1 MLLAAPGSPLAKTC
15 HSRRSVLPLQSG
27 AMNRTWQF
35 AAGAI
40 LFLAGVACAGRAAA
54 QQQPPGNEARLAE
67 SSPQLRPQAGKHGFE
82 LRGTTTAA
90 YEQVAAAYGLKARF
104 DPELTERQV
113 KLTIPEVDFPT
124 AARLLAMQTG
134 TFLRPVSADSFF
146 VVADTPA
153 KRKEY
158 ELTIEQTFLL
168 PAAASPEEMTEIQRV
183 MREITG
189 STHVLLDSR
198 NRSITLRDTPGVV
211 AMAGDLIRQIEQ
223 PRGELLL
230 EIELLEVDSA
240 EARKLGVTPPTS
252 AQLISLSPSDLSA
265 LQQATSLETLVGLL
279 QKIFGAQGALSGS
292 AGQIASLLSSGQIG
306 AGALLPPLIAF
317 GGGRSTILGTMPGA
331 AAEFSEALTL
341 VQSDKRI
348 LLRAQDGKPA
358 SFFVGERYPVTLLQ
372 YSASTGTGSGTP
384 VIGGSGLLPRSDFPV
399 GQVPVALVAAD
410 FNNDGRRDLA
420 VVNSGDNT
428 VTVLLNQGS
437 GNFTSATGSPIALAP
452 GETGPA
458 AIASADVNG
467 DGLLDLLV
475 ANQTTGNVTILL
487 GAGDGTFSAAP
498 SSPLAAGGGPAGIVT
513 GDFNGDGKTDFAV
526 SNSADNTISIFLGNG
541 AGGFTAAP
549 GSSIALGAGEQT
561 PGALVAADF
570 NGDGKLDLAAVNRA
584 TNNVTVLDGNGDG
597 TFTTALGSP
606 LSVGA
611 SPEALAAG
619 DLNGDGRA
627 DLAVVN
633 QTDNTISILLNNSN
647 GTFTASLQS
656 PLAAATTPS
665 GIAVADVN
673 MDGIADLVVTD
684 QGADS
689 ISLYLGLG
697 AGLFAPRFA
706 LPTAAGPAA
715 LVAADF
721 NGDGRPDAAIV
732 ERTANMLSLV
742 FDPVSFGG
750 NAAGAGL
757 TPQPYPGSEYVDL
770 GLKLKATPAMHPRGE
785 VTLQLELEIRAL
797 SGQSVNGIPILS
809 NRTLSQTVRLKE
821 NETTLVGGLL
831 DREEMRALSGL
842 PGFPGAATVGA
853 HAKQTRETQMLILV
867 TPRLLRIPEK
877 GARLIYAGRG
887 GTEKVPAA
895 PPVEP

>member
-1 MLLAAPGSPLAKTC
+1 MRTALLLAA
-15 HSRRSVLPLQSG
+15 
-27 AMNRTWQF
+27 
-35 AAGAI
+35 
-40 LFLAGVACAGRAAA
+40 LAGSARTPA
-54 QQQPPGNEARLAE
+54 QTPPSSEARLAE
-67 SSPQLRPQAGKHGFE
+67 GSPQLRPQAGKHGFE

-104 DPELTERQV
+104 DPELTERRV
-113 KLTIPEVDFPT
+113 KLHIPEVDFPT

-134 TFLRPVSADSFF
+134 TFLRAVSADTFF
-146 VVADTPA
+146 VASDTPA

-168 PAAASPEEMTEIQRV
+168 PAAVAPEEMTEIQRIV
-183 MREITG
+183 REMTG
-189 STHVLLDSR
+189 ATRVLLDSR
-198 NRSITLRDTPGVV
+198 NRTVTIRDTPGVV
-211 AMAGDLIRQIEQ
+211 GMAGDLIRQIEQ

-230 EIELLEVDSA
+230 EIELLEVDAA
-240 EARKLGVTPPTS
+240 EARKLGVTPPTT
-252 AQLISLSPSDLSA
+252 AQLIALSPSDLSA
-265 LQQATSLETLVGLL
+265 LQKATDLETLIGLL
-279 QKIFGAQGALSGS
+279 QKIFGAQGALGGS

-341 VQSDKRI
+341 VNSGRRI

-384 VIGGSGLLPRSDFPV
+384 VIGSGLLPRSDFPV
-399 GQVPVALVAAD
+399 GQAPVALVAAD
-410 FNNDGRRDLA
+410 FNHDGQRDLA
-420 VVNSGDNT
+420 VVNSGDNSISI
-428 VTVLLNQGS
+428 LLNQGN
-437 GNFTSATGSPIALAP
+437 GNFTAPTGSPIALGA
-452 GETGPA
+452 GQSGPA
-458 AIASADVNG
+458 AIAAADVNG

-475 ANQTTGNVTILL
+475 ANQTSGNVTILL
-487 GAGDGTFSAAP
+487 GKGDGTFSAAP

-513 GDFNGDGKTDFAV
+513 GDFNGDGKIDFAV
-526 SNSADNTISIFLGNG
+526 SNSADNTISIFLGDG

-549 GSSIALGAGEQT
+549 ESPIALGTGQQT

-570 NGDGKLDLAAVNRA
+570 NGDGKLDLAVVNRA
-584 TNNVTVLDGNGDG
+584 TNNVTVLNGNGDG
-597 TFTTALGSP
+597 TFTTAPGSP

-611 SPEALAAG
+611 GPAALAAG

-633 QTDNTISILLNNSN
+633 QTDNTVSVLLNKGD
-647 GTFTASLQS
+647 GTFAAALGS
-656 PLAAATTPS
+656 PLAASTTPS
-665 GIAVADVN
+665 GVAVADVN
-673 MDGIADLVVTD
+673 MDGIADLVLTN

-689 ISLYLGLG
+689 ISIYLGLG
-697 AGLFAPRFA
+697 SGLFAPRFG
-706 LPTAAGPAA
+706 LPTAAGPVA

-732 ERTANMLSLV
+732 ERTANAVSLE

-757 TPQPYPGSEYVDL
+757 SPQPYPGSEFVDL
-770 GLKLKATPAMHPRGE
+770 GLKLKATPVMHPRGE

-809 NRTLSQTVRLKE
+809 NRTLSQTARLKE
-821 NETTLVGGLL
+821 NETTLIGGLL

-842 PGFPGAATVGA
+842 PGFPGAATVGS
-853 HAKQTRETQMLILV
+853 HAKQTSETQMLILV
-867 TPRLLRIPEK
+867 TPRRLRLPEK
-877 GARLIYAGRG
+877 GARPIYAGRG
-887 GTEKVPAA
+887 GAEKVPAG

>member
-1 MLLAAPGSPLAKTC
+1 MLLAAPGILLAKTC
-15 HSRRSVLPLQSG
+15 HSRGGVLPLQSG
-27 AMNRTWQF
+27 AMNRPWQF
-35 AAGAI
+35 AAGAF

-54 QQQPPGNEARLAE
+54 QEPPRSEARLAE
-67 SSPQLRPQAGKHGFE
+67 GAPQLRPQAGQHSFE
-82 LRGTTTAA
+82 LRGTTMTA

-146 VVADTPA
+146 VAADTPA

-168 PAAASPEEMTEIQRV
+168 PAAAAPEEMTEIQRIV
-183 MREITG
+183 RDMTG
-189 STHVLLDSR
+189 ATHVLLDAR

-211 AMAGDLIRQIEQ
+211 ALAGDLIRQIEQ

-230 EIELLEVDSA
+230 EIELLEVDSS
-240 EARKLGVTPPTS
+240 EARKLGVTPPNS
-252 AQLISLSPSDLSA
+252 ARLISLSPSDLSA

-279 QKIFGAQGALSGS
+279 QKIFGAQGALGGS
-292 AGQIASLLSSGQIG
+292 AGQIASLLGSGQLG

-341 VQSDKRI
+341 VQSGKRI

-372 YSASTGTGSGTP
+372 FSASTGTGSGTP
-384 VIGGSGLLPRSDFPV
+384 VIGSGLLPRSDFPV
-399 GQVPVALVAAD
+399 GQAPAALAAAD
-410 FNNDGRRDLA
+410 FNNDGRPDIA
-420 VVNSGDNT
+420 VANSGDNT

-437 GNFTSATGSPIALAP
+437 SNFTAAAGSPIALAA

-475 ANQTTGNVTILL
+475 VNQTTGNVTLLL
-487 GAGDGTFSAAP
+487 GAGDGTFSVAP

-513 GDFNGDGKTDFAV
+513 GDFNADGKTDFAV
-526 SNSADNTISIFLGNG
+526 SNSADNTISIFLGDG
-541 AGGFTAAP
+541 AGGFAAAP
-549 GSSIALGAGEQT
+549 GSPIVLGAGEQT
-561 PGALVAADF
+561 PGALVTADF
-570 NGDGKLDLAAVNRA
+570 NADGKPDLAVVNRA

-597 TFTTALGSP
+597 TFTPAPGSP

-611 SPEALAAG
+611 GPEALTAG

-656 PLAAATTPS
+656 PLAAAATPS
-665 GIAVADVN
+665 GIAVADLN
-673 MDGIADLVVTD
+673 MDGIADLAVTD

-770 GLKLKATPAMHPRGE
+770 GLKLKTTPVMHPRGE

-797 SGQSVNGIPILS
+797 SGESVNGIPILS

-853 HAKQTRETQMLILV
+853 HAKQTRETQLLILV

-887 GTEKVPAA
+887 GAEKVPAA

>member
-1 MLLAAPGSPLAKTC
+1 MNCACKFAAGTALLLAALAGPAKT
-15 HSRRSVLPLQSG
+15 Q
-27 AMNRTWQF
+27 
-35 AAGAI
+35 
-40 LFLAGVACAGRAAA
+40 A
-54 QQQPPGNEARLAE
+54 QTPASSEARLAE
-67 SSPQLRPQAGKHGFE
+67 GSPQLRPQAGKHGFE
-82 LRGTTTAA
+82 LHGTTTTA

-104 DPELTERQV
+104 DPELTERSV
-113 KLTIPEVDFPT
+113 KLRIPEVDFPT

-134 TFLRPVSADSFF
+134 TFLRPVSADTFF
-146 VVADTPA
+146 VAADTPA

-168 PAAASPEEMTEIQRV
+168 PAAVAPEEMTEIQRV
-183 MREITG
+183 VREMTG
-189 STHVLLDSR
+189 ATRVLLDTR
-198 NRSITLRDTPGVV
+198 NRTITIRDTPGVV
-211 AMAGDLIRQIEQ
+211 GMAGDLIRQIEQ

-265 LQQATSLETLVGLL
+265 LQQATDLETLIGLL
-279 QKIFGAQGALSGS
+279 QKIFGAQGALGGS

-341 VQSDKRI
+341 VQSGKRI

-372 YSASTGTGSGTP
+372 YSASMGTGSGTP
-384 VIGGSGLLPRSDFPV
+384 VIGSGLLPRSDFPA
-399 GQVPVALVAAD
+399 GQVPVALAAAD
-410 FNNDGRRDLA
+410 FNHDGQRDLA
-420 VVNSGDNT
+420 VANSGDNT
-428 VTVLLNQGS
+428 VTVLLNQGND
-437 GNFTSATGSPIALAP
+437 NFTAAAGSPIAL
-452 GETGPA
+452 GTGQTGPV
-458 AIASADVNG
+458 AIAAADVNG

-475 ANQTTGNVTILL
+475 ANQTSGNVTILL

-513 GDFNGDGKTDFAV
+513 GDFNADGKIDFAV
-526 SNSADNTISIFLGNG
+526 SNSADNTISIFLGDG
-541 AGGFTAAP
+541 AGGFAAAP
-549 GSSIALGAGEQT
+549 GSPIALGAGEQT
-561 PGALVAADF
+561 PGALAAADF
-570 NGDGKLDLAAVNRA
+570 NADGKLDLAVVNRA
-584 TNNVTVLDGNGDG
+584 TNNVTVLAGNGDG
-597 TFTTALGSP
+597 TFTAAPGSP
-606 LSVGA
+606 RSVGA
-611 SPEALAAG
+611 GPEALAAG

-633 QTDNTISILLNNSN
+633 QTDNTVSILLNNGD
-647 GTFTASLQS
+647 GTFTAALGS
-656 PLAAATTPS
+656 PLAASTTPS
-665 GIAVADVN
+665 GVAVADVN
-673 MDGIADLVVTD
+673 MDGIADLVLTN

-689 ISLYLGLG
+689 ISIYLGLG
-697 AGLFAPRFA
+697 SGLFAPRFG

-732 ERTANMLSLV
+732 ERTANAVSLV

-770 GLKLKATPAMHPRGE
+770 GLKLKATPVMHPRGE
-785 VTLQLELEIRAL
+785 VTLQLDLEIRAL
-797 SGQSVNGIPILS
+797 SGQNVNGIPILS

-821 NETTLVGGLL
+821 NETTLIGGLL

-853 HAKQTRETQMLILV
+853 HAKQTRDTQMLILV
-867 TPRLLRIPEK
+867 TPRRLRLPGK
-877 GARLIYAGRG
+877 SARPIYAGLG